1 MIIFVLH
8 GFQGAT
14 PNRKTE
20 VLRKYAKPHIVVGLN
35 YGYNPHVAADYL
47 ISQIE
52 AACWFHNT
60 RECVFLGTSL
70 GAFWAKYLAIE
81 CMRSGILINP
91 ALDPVRS
98 LKPYIGVCNN
108 VVTNGAF
115 VLSEDD
121 VEKHQIYYTNDWEA
135 PFLVLL
141 DEGDELLDYAVAL
154 ARFGGVQKCIT
165 YPDGDHSFAHLK
177 DALPDI
183 LKFMETSKFDDLDD
197 RILRK
202 DKADKLSYLAP

>member
-35 YGYNPHVAADYL
+35 YGYNPHVAKDYL

-70 GAFWAKYLAIE
+70 GAFWAKFLAIE
-81 CMRSGILINP
+81 CMRSAILINP

-98 LKPYIGVCNN
+98 LKPHVGVCNN

-115 VLSEDD
+115 VLSNDD
-121 VEKHQIYYTNDWEA
+121 VGKHANYYNNDWEA
-135 PFLVLL
+135 PLLILL
-141 DEGDELLDYAVAL
+141 DRGDELLDYAVTL
-154 ARFGGVQKCIT
+154 ARFVGVQKCIV
-165 YPDGDHSFAHLK
+165 YEDGDHSFAHLK
-177 DALPDI
+177 EALPDI
-183 LKFMETSKFDDLDD
+183 LKFMETSNYDDANS
-197 RILRK
+197 RASRK
-202 DKADKLSYLAP
+202 EKADRLL